1 MPMAVCDPVPAA
13 AELADPAMGVA
24 ATASN

>member
-1 MPMAVCDPVPAA
+1 MPIAVCDPVPAA
-13 AELADPAMGVA
+13 DPAAMGVA